1 MELVLEIFGWLIRAL
16 FSGIVFAGALHYMEG
31 KRILRGTVSVLF
43 CGAAGM
49 LANLVSDG
57 LLYGLAGFSR
67 QGAAGVFA
75 GLAMAALMAASFSAA
90 GCLSEE
96 KGAQQREGAGD
107 PAAAGSG
114 SLKRLVKGCGI
125 RYNNL
130 KSFCLEQKSGTLC
143 VPQEPDGSSLRTL
156 YHARLCSTKRR
167 WIGSVEDRL

>member
-1 MELVLEIFGWLIRAL
+1 MWNIA
-16 FSGIVFAGALHYMEG
+16 
-31 KRILRGTVSVLF
+31 KKTK
-43 CGAAGM
+43 
-49 LANLVSDG
+49 
-57 LLYGLAGFSR
+57 
-67 QGAAGVFA
+67 
-75 GLAMAALMAASFSAA
+75 SFSAD
-90 GCLSEE
+90 GGVVFGGGVPFRPVSEE

-130 KSFCLEQKSGTLC
+130 KGFCPEQKSGTLC